1 MYCFRRRKRGE
12 GGDDNSDDVTRCGSK
27 VQVQGDSMHTC
38 LAIRVYKIYYI
49 YTVCIHVASMA
60 GFRTT
65 CNIL

>member
-1 MYCFRRRKRGE
+1 MYCFRQRKRGE

-49 YTVCIHVASMA
+49 YAYVHVASMA

-65 CNIL
+65 FM